1 MPYEGVTK
9 PVPPAKADSICFT
22 HRLPD
27 LTLWA
32 NEMAPLRGCRT
43 PVVRRLQQRIS
54 RCLILI
60 RSDFRF
66 CPGFWRR
73 MERSL
78 RRVASLLVLAMV
90 LFPASGCLF
99 RTRKLDRKFSNAPLK
114 TATQEQL
121 IEFLNS
127 QAAAT
132 RSLQATVDIDASAG
146 NEKNGEVTDYKEIRG
161 YVLARKPSMLR
172 MKGLMPL
179 VRNTAFDMVSNGHDF
194 KLWIPP
200 KNKFYVGADD
210 VESYQPNKRLEN
222 LRPQYIYDAL
232 LLREIGPDEIAVLE
246 NGYEFVLD
254 AKKHRVEQ
262 PNYQVVVIRKGA
274 NGWFLSRRIEFSR
287 ADLLP
292 HRQRI
297 YDQQGNVVTDATYQ
311 DYKDYSGIEFPNTI
325 EIERP
330 RENYDITLTM
340 VKLEVNRALSDDQF
354 ALEQPPGAELV
365 HLDQS
370 GPSAAKNANGR
381 GK

>member
-1 MPYEGVTK
+1 
-9 PVPPAKADSICFT
+9 
-22 HRLPD
+22 
-27 LTLWA
+27 
-32 NEMAPLRGCRT
+32 
-43 PVVRRLQQRIS
+43 
-54 RCLILI
+54 
-60 RSDFRF
+60 
-66 CPGFWRR
+66 

-262 PNYQVVVIRKGA
+262 PNYQIVVIRKGA